1 MIDSYFNAEQMDK
14 VQASVD
20 SLCAEVRKYAGMFQ
34 LFYMCMSAD
43 KQYPSSTLSLYRI
56 TLSIPHSV
64 NGMDQSTNP
73 TLPKSR
79 HRTHRSRNTR
89 TSTD

>member
-1 MIDSYFNAEQMDK
+1 MIDAYFNAEQMDK

-20 SLCAEVRKYAGMFQ
+20 SLCAEVRKYAGMSQ
-34 LFYMCMSAD
+34 LFSYCMSAD
-43 KQYPSSTLSLYRI
+43 KQYPSSTPSPSQT
-56 TLSIPHSV
+56 TLSTLHSV

-73 TLPKSR
+73 TLPKYK